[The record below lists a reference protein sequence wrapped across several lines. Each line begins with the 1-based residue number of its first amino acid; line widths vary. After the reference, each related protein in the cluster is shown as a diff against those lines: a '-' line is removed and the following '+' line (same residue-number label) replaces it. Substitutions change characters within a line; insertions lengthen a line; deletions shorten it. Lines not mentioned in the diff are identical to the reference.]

1 MTVKTFLTHF
11 LPSLS
16 LWVIYTVVL
25 MTSFD
30 RFFCLFF
37 HVSYCV
43 FAPCL
48 CPSFPLRFHLFPIS
62 PPQCVLEVFSLR
74 LTFCFYLVS
83 ISFIS
88 PTSCNCLWALI
99 STHSCSQNEVCNVNN
114 NTLQKLKKYSVGPF
128 KHFALVQVNYA
139 ELLLQ
144 HQQVIC
150 DQITA
155 VEFFIPSRKC

>member
-25 MTSFD
+25 MTYFD

-37 HVSYCV
+37 VCHIVCLLPV
-43 FAPCL
+43 FVP
-48 CPSFPLRFHLFPIS
+48 RFHCGSTCFQS
-62 PPQCVLEVFSLR
+62 VLLSVFWRFFSLW

-88 PTSCNCLWALI
+88 STSCNCLWALI
-99 STHSCSQNEVCNVNN
+99 STHSHSQNEVCNVNN
-114 NTLQKLKKYSVGPF
+114 DTLQKLKKYSVGPF

-155 VEFFIPSRKC
+155 VGFFIPSRKC